1 MVRINRNLNKLEY
14 FDKADGTSTVI
25 GDLITPVA
33 ILLPLDFDESPLVTF
48 RVSRL
53 IGTGDFQLKMTD
65 LSSVPDMT
73 KSLFKKNYIY
83 NSVYGYQLMDYLIRE
98 IQVMAS
104 DTSKQHYAHR
114 SLGFQ
119 TWNEERMFLLAS
131 NTLSNGV
138 VSTYSNPKFQFTKGS
153 EEAYQVFLKEQIIP
167 YKTTQIA
174 LVLGLSSVVAS
185 YLKEYANVPTI
196 VLNLNGAS
204 STGKTTMAQ
213 FIASLWASPVV
224 NNHSIVKTFN
234 GTFNSIMASI
244 EGINGVPII
253 LDDAT
258 AGGSSNKTSMLYT
271 LAQGESK
278 GRATSEG
285 RLVEGGRSWS
295 GLIIITSETAILSE
309 AETRQGLMARVIE
322 TKDTIWTSSAEHS
335 ETITQF
341 ISNHY
346 GFIGQRFVR
355 EFLNLSETK
364 IQAIYESSK
373 KIILKKM
380 KNKDGLSNRIANKL
394 AIILS
399 TAVLV
404 KKLLEIEEIN
414 LPEITD
420 MLIGFDQTDVEQR
433 HIGEK
438 GHQAIKLFI
447 TNNFGKFLILNSDG
461 HYIDGSIKSS
471 MGYIKFV
478 DKDTMTATIAS
489 ENVKKI
495 LSDNLIYE
503 YKPVLAYWSKHKLIK
518 QGEEKRNTVKDHR
531 LSVRAVKFIFKRDQ
545 DMMIPWLSDLKKSP
559 LSNEPMLVHEQSYDD
574 HALIDEIFQEDE
586 GKELDRGNTN

>member
-1 MVRINRNLNKLEY
+1 
-14 FDKADGTSTVI
+14 
-25 GDLITPVA
+25 
-33 ILLPLDFDESPLVTF
+33 
-48 RVSRL
+48 
-53 IGTGDFQLKMTD
+53 
-65 LSSVPDMT
+65 
-73 KSLFKKNYIY
+73 
-83 NSVYGYQLMDYLIRE
+83 
-98 IQVMAS
+98 
-104 DTSKQHYAHR
+104 
-114 SLGFQ
+114 
-119 TWNEERMFLLAS
+119 
-131 NTLSNGV
+131 
-138 VSTYSNPKFQFTKGS
+138 
-153 EEAYQVFLKEQIIP
+153 
-167 YKTTQIA
+167 
-174 LVLGLSSVVAS
+174 
-185 YLKEYANVPTI
+185 
-196 VLNLNGAS
+196 
-204 STGKTTMAQ
+204 
-213 FIASLWASPVV
+213 
-224 NNHSIVKTFN
+224 
-234 GTFNSIMASI
+234 
-244 EGINGVPII
+244 
-253 LDDAT
+253 
-258 AGGSSNKTSMLYT
+258 
-271 LAQGESK
+271 
-278 GRATSEG
+278 
-285 RLVEGGRSWS
+285 
-295 GLIIITSETAILSE
+295 
-309 AETRQGLMARVIE
+309 MARVIE

-335 ETITQF
+335 DTITQF

-574 HALIDEIFQEDE
+574 QALIDEIFQEDE